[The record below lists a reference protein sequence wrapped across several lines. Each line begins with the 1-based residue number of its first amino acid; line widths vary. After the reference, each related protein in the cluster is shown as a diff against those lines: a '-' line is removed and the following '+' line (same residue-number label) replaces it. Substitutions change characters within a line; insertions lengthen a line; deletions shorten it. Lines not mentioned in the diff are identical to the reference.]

1 MTPKGASAG
10 AGAGMVH
17 GRYRKREFADFF
29 VSCQHFTT
37 GATRLREPHGTQH
50 LRRLAEDAAC
60 GVRARDWPI
69 FFDTPIDVRNQN
81 LCQACA
87 RGLGLR
93 A

>member
-1 MTPKGASAG
+1 MLPGQDAGSAVTWLCRGLNEEKKMTPKGASNG

-60 GVRARDWPI
+60 GVRARD
-69 FFDTPIDVRNQN
+69 
-81 LCQACA
+81 
-87 RGLGLR
+87 LG
-93 A
+93 